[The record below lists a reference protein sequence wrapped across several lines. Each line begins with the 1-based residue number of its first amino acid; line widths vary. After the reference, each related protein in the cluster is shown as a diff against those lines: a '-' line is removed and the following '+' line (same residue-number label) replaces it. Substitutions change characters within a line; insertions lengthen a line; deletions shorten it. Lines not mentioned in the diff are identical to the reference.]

1 MPAASATPCGDR
13 RGRGRPRFRPCCS
26 TCSARDRAASRD
38 HSASTSSAAR
48 PWSYVEGDVWSD
60 PLPEL
65 VWRESTLVAAAEL
78 LRGLH
83 DATVGFQPPAG
94 ARWMLAMPAD
104 LPVEVVCHNDFA
116 PYNVVFAD
124 DRPAGVIDWETSAPG
139 ARVWDVAYA
148 AYRFVPLSQDAPPAL
163 LDVRVQ
169 ARRLA
174 AFCGAYG
181 LDEPDR
187 AVLLATVA
195 RRVSA
200 LARLDPRAGS
210 ERRPA
215 VRAGARAGAR
225 GALRSGHRPSRE
237 LRSGARGM
245 ALRRGRRA
253 RRMPA

>member
-1 MPAASATPCGDR
+1 MPGGACRIGDTMR
-13 RGRGRPRFRPCCS
+13 RP
-26 TCSARDRAASRD
+26 
-38 HSASTSSAAR
+38 AR
-48 PWSYVEGDVWSD
+48 PWSASVQTVLLHLQRAGTSGVPRPLGFDELGRETVSYVEGDVWSD

-200 LARLDPRAGS
+200 LRDLIL
-210 ERRPA
+210 
-215 VRAGARAGAR
+215 ARAASGDPPFEQ
-225 GALRSGHRPSRE
+225 ALAQGHAEHYAADIAHLANSAP
-237 LRSGARGM
+237 
-245 ALRRGRRA
+245 ALA
-253 RRMPA
+253 EWH